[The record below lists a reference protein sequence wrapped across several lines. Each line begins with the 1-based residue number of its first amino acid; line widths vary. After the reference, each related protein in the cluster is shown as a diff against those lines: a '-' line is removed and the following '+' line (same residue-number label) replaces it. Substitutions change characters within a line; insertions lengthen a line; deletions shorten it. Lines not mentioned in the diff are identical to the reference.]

1 VLTRTKLKQF
11 ETRKLFYAEY
21 LYKLVLRNEL
31 SSIFR
36 TELQKDEKL
45 SYARKQLDQ
54 LTECYRNNLPL
65 YKKAWRADV
74 LIDLS
79 DYFDAM
85 EIYNTLKNCNDY
97 KLRIDPNSTL
107 TLFSN
112 NKKLLLDFA
121 NRLKT
126 SNLDFWEPNEQH
138 IELLNNTAKIIIV
151 DTQPVLPLKI
161 YFNSKRINRDFVK
174 WIEANSDKCK
184 IGKTALNNLEKFGY
198 LSGLYMYVRDE
209 KVLSLV
215 ILLVGNSI
223 RVVEKLVYVPS
234 IDK

>member
-1 VLTRTKLKQF
+1 MRKKLKQF
-11 ETRKLFYAEY
+11 ETRRLFYAEY

-54 LTECYRNNLPL
+54 LTDCYRNNLPL

-79 DYFDAM
+79 DYFDAI

-97 KLRIDPNSTL
+97 KLRIDTNSTL

-112 NKKLLLDFA
+112 NKKLLLGLA
-121 NRLKT
+121 GNLKT
-126 SNLDFWEPNEQH
+126 INVDFWEPVEKH
-138 IELLNNTAKIIIV
+138 IELLNNTSKIIIV
-151 DTQPVLPLKI
+151 DTQPTLPLKI
-161 YFNSKRINRDFVK
+161 HFNSNRINQDFGK
-174 WIEANSDKCK
+174 WIRANSDKCK
-184 IGKTALNNLEKFGY
+184 IGKTALNNLEKYGY
-198 LSGLYMYVRDE
+198 LTGLYMYVRDE
-209 KVLSLV
+209 KILNLV
-215 ILLVGNSI
+215 ILLAGNSI
-223 RVVEKLVYVPS
+223 RIVEKLVYVPI